1 MKLDEWLEANHLTV
15 NRFAKN
21 HNLCKESLYKYIK
34 GGVPRSNVAVK
45 IVKATGGRVTLEDL
59 GLSEKL
65 VSKIKIKQQRLK
77 EKMEKEKAKRAAKRA
92 QASSK

>member
-21 HNLCKESLYKYIK
+21 HNLCRESLYRYIR

-45 IVKATGGRVTLEDL
+45 IVKATGGNVTLEDL
-59 GLSEKL
+59 GLSEEL
-65 VSKIKIKQQRLK
+65 ISKVRTRQQRLK
-77 EKMEKEKAKRAAKRA
+77 EKIAKQKETRAAQKA
-92 QASSK
+92 ESSK